1 MSNVTLKQIRAFIAI
16 ARANSFAEAAAQ
28 LHLSQSAL
36 SIAIKTL
43 ETTLGGQL
51 LTRTTRTFALTPE
64 GEDFLPSAKRL
75 LSDWDDALEDLEN
88 RFALRTGRITL
99 AAMPSFA
106 ANRLPEGL
114 YAFKQQHPDVRVAL
128 HDVIAEEVVRMVR
141 SGRAELGIS
150 FNPDTHE
157 DLLFTRLFADRF
169 VAVLPVD
176 HPLAQQEQVAVADLA
191 QAGLITLQEPSQV
204 RYLISE
210 LLAQEGL
217 PFAPAFE
224 AHQLITIGRMVA
236 AGLGVSIVPALSEL
250 QMREVGA
257 CCRPLLGPG
266 LVQEVG
272 ILTRRR
278 YPLSVASQAMMT
290 VLLSTFCQPQ
300 PATGAKEPRNEE
312 PAEEAQARAAQQED
326 AARKRRGSG
335 IVPGQPPKRP
345 RRR

>member
-1 MSNVTLKQIRAFIAI
+1 MSSVTLKQIRAFVAV
-16 ARANSFAEAAAQ
+16 ARSNSFAEAAAQ

-43 ETTLGGQL
+43 ETTVGGQL
-51 LTRTTRTFALTPE
+51 LARTTRTFALTPE
-64 GEDFLPSAKRL
+64 GEDFLPTAKRL
-75 LSDWDDALEDLEN
+75 ISDWDDALEDLEN

-141 SGRAELGIS
+141 TGRAELGIS
-150 FNPDTHE
+150 FNPNAHA
-157 DLLFTRLFADRF
+157 DLLFIPLFADRF
-169 VAVLPVD
+169 VAVLPTD
-176 HPLAQQEQVAVADLA
+176 HPLAQQPMVEVADLA
-191 QAGLITLQEPSQV
+191 EAGLITLQEPSQV
-204 RYLISE
+204 RHLISE
-210 LLAQEGL
+210 LLAQAGL

-236 AGLGVSIVPALSEL
+236 NGLGVSIVPALSEL
-250 QMREVGA
+250 QMQEVGA
-257 CCRPLLGPG
+257 CCRPLNGPG

-278 YPLSVASQAMMT
+278 YPLSAASQTMLN
-290 VLLSTFCQPQ
+290 VLLQTFRQHP
-300 PATGAKEPRNEE
+300 
-312 PAEEAQARAAQQED
+312 
-326 AARKRRGSG
+326 
-335 IVPGQPPKRP
+335 
-345 RRR
+345 

>member
-1 MSNVTLKQIRAFIAI
+1 MSNVTVKQIRAFVAV

-36 SIAIKTL
+36 SITIKTL
-43 ETTLGGQL
+43 ETTVGGQL
-51 LTRTTRTFALTPE
+51 LNRTTRTFALTPE
-64 GEDFLPSAKRL
+64 GEDFLPTAQRL
-75 LSDWDDALEDLEN
+75 LSDWDDALEDLQN

-114 YAFKQQHPDVRVAL
+114 SAFKQQYPDVRVAL

-150 FNPDTHE
+150 FNPE
-157 DLLFTRLFADRF
+157 AQQDLLFTPLFADRF
-169 VAVLPVD
+169 VAVLPTT
-176 HPLAQQEQVAVADLA
+176 HPLTQQPRVAVADLA

-204 RYLISE
+204 RHLISE
-210 LLAQEGL
+210 LLARQGL

-236 AGLGVSIVPALSEL
+236 NDLGVSIVPALSEL
-250 QMREVGA
+250 QMQEVGA
-257 CCRPLLGPG
+257 CCRPLDGPG
-266 LVQEVG
+266 LVQQVG

-278 YPLSVASQAMMT
+278 YPLSAASQAMMN
-290 VLLSTFCQPQ
+290 VLVQTFSQPLPDDLQ
-300 PATGAKEPRNEE
+300 IG
-312 PAEEAQARAAQQED
+312 
-326 AARKRRGSG
+326 
-335 IVPGQPPKRP
+335 
-345 RRR
+345 

>member
-1 MSNVTLKQIRAFIAI
+1 MSSVTLKQIRAFVAV
-16 ARANSFAEAAAQ
+16 ARSNSFAEAAAQ

-43 ETTLGGQL
+43 ETTVGGQL
-51 LTRTTRTFALTPE
+51 LARTTRTFALTPE
-64 GEDFLPSAKRL
+64 GEDFLPTAKRL
-75 LSDWDDALEDLEN
+75 ISDWDDALEDLEN

-141 SGRAELGIS
+141 TGRAELGIS
-150 FNPDTHE
+150 FNPNAHA
-157 DLLFTRLFADRF
+157 DLLFTPLFADRF
-169 VAVLPVD
+169 VAVLPTD
-176 HPLAQQEQVAVADLA
+176 HPLAQQPMVEVADLA
-191 QAGLITLQEPSQV
+191 EAGLITLQEPSQV
-204 RYLISE
+204 RHLISE
-210 LLAQEGL
+210 LLAQAGL

-236 AGLGVSIVPALSEL
+236 NGLGVSIVPALSEL
-250 QMREVGA
+250 QMQEVGA
-257 CCRPLLGPG
+257 CCRPLNGPG

-278 YPLSVASQAMMT
+278 YPLSAASQTMLN
-290 VLLSTFCQPQ
+290 VLLQTFRQHP
-300 PATGAKEPRNEE
+300 
-312 PAEEAQARAAQQED
+312 
-326 AARKRRGSG
+326 
-335 IVPGQPPKRP
+335 
-345 RRR
+345 